1 MTKIDPKSTQNRP
14 KLKSK
19 IVLERDRRAKLIE
32 DRFRVRFWQ
41 VHQSLQGEELPLW
54 IPFWVVLGVKLGSIW
69 GHVGSEIDSSTVPEG
84 VQKRH

>member
-1 MTKIDPKSTQNRP
+1 MSKMDPKSTQNRP
-14 KLKSK
+14 KLGSE

-41 VHQSLQGEELPLW
+41 VRQSLQREELP
-54 IPFWVVLGVKLGSIW
+54 PPRPSGVVLGVRLGSDW
-69 GHVGSEIDSSTVPEG
+69 GHVGSEIDSAMVPEG